1 MKTNGTILAIS
12 KFEDEVHGLN
22 HHETSNFDTPIRP
35 GAFDISDEEKI
46 AVIAGHFREIM
57 RTLGLDLEDDSLKDT
72 AGRVAKMYVKEIF
85 SGLNPANKPSVTLFE
100 NKYGYHQMLVAK
112 NIQLQTTCEHHFL
125 PVTGKAHI
133 AYIPSAKVIGLS
145 KINRLVRYFAKRPQV
160 QERLTNQLANEL
172 KNTLGTEDIA
182 VVIDAVHSCVAV
194 RGIEDQGSSTVTS
207 YFSGKFNREE
217 TKNEFMG
224 MIR

>member
-1 MKTNGTILAIS
+1 MKTNGTILTMS
-12 KFEDEVHGLN
+12 KFENDLQELD
-22 HHETSNFDTPIRP
+22 HHETSSFDTPLRP
-35 GAFDISDEEKI
+35 DAFSISDEEKI
-46 AVIAGHFREIM
+46 RIIAGHFSEIM
-57 RTLGLDLEDDSLKDT
+57 RTLGLDLQDDSLKDT

-85 SGLNPANKPSVTLFE
+85 GGLNPANKPSVTLFE

-125 PVTGKAHI
+125 PVTGSAHI
-133 AYIPSAKVIGLS
+133 AYIPSAKIIGLS
-145 KINRLVRYFAKRPQV
+145 KINRLVRYYAGRPQV

-172 KNTLGTEDIA
+172 KHTLGTEDIA
-182 VVIDAVHSCVAV
+182 VVIDAVHSCVSA
-194 RGIEDQGSSTVTS
+194 RGVEDQTSSTVTS

-217 TKNEFMG
+217 TKNEFMA

>member
-22 HHETSNFDTPIRP
+22 HHETSIFDTPIRP

-57 RTLGLDLEDDSLKDT
+57 RTLGLDLEDDSLKGT

-85 SGLNPANKPSVTLFE
+85 GGLNPANKPSVTLFE

-133 AYIPSAKVIGLS
+133 GYIPSAKVIGLS
-145 KINRLVRYFAKRPQV
+145 KINRLVRYYAQRPQV

-194 RGIEDQGSSTVTS
+194 RGIEDQGSGTVTS

>member
-1 MKTNGTILAIS
+1 MKTNGTILTMS
-12 KFEDEVHGLN
+12 KFERGMQELN
-22 HHETSNFDTPIRP
+22 HHETNNFNTPLQPDAFNVSDDDKIRIIE
-35 GAFDISDEEKI
+35 GL
-46 AVIAGHFREIM
+46 FREIM
-57 RTLGLDLEDDSLKDT
+57 HTLGLDLEDDSLKGT

-85 SGLNPANKPSVTLFE
+85 GGLNPANKPSVTLFE

-133 AYIPSAKVIGLS
+133 AYIPSGKVIGLS

-182 VVIDAVHSCVAV
+182 VVIDAVHSCVAA
-194 RGIEDQGSSTVTS
+194 RGVEDQGNTTVTS

-217 TKNEFMG
+217 TKNEFMA

>member
-1 MKTNGTILAIS
+1 MKTNGTILTLS
-12 KFEDEVHGLN
+12 KFENDVQELD
-22 HHETSNFDTPIRP
+22 HHETSIFDTPIRP
-35 GAFDISDEEKI
+35 DAFSISDEEKI
-46 AVIAGHFREIM
+46 RIIAGHFSEIM
-57 RTLGLDLEDDSLKDT
+57 RTLGLDLQDDSLKDT

-172 KNTLGTEDIA
+172 KDTLGTEDIA
-182 VVIDAVHSCVAV
+182 VVIDAVHSCVAA
-194 RGIEDQGSSTVTS
+194 RGVEDQGSTTVTS

-217 TKNEFMG
+217 TKNEFMA

>member
-1 MKTNGTILAIS
+1 MKSNGTILTMS
-12 KFEDEVHGLN
+12 KFESDEQELN
-22 HHETSNFDTPIRP
+22 NHETSNFNTPLVP
-35 GAFDISDEEKI
+35 DAFNVSDEDKI
-46 AVIAGHFREIM
+46 RVIEGLFREIM

-85 SGLNPANKPSVTLFE
+85 SGLNPVNKPSVTLFE
-100 NKYGYHQMLVAK
+100 NKYGYHQIMVAK

-145 KINRLVRYFAKRPQV
+145 KINRLVRYYARRPQV

-182 VVIDAVHSCVAV
+182 VMIDAVHSCVAA
-194 RGIEDQGSSTVTS
+194 RGVEDQGSSTVTS

-217 TKNEFMG
+217 TKNEFMA

>member
-1 MKTNGTILAIS
+1 MKTNGTILTMS
-12 KFEDEVHGLN
+12 KFERGVQELN
-22 HHETSNFDTPIRP
+22 HHETNNFNTPLQPDAFNVSDDDKIR
-35 GAFDISDEEKI
+35 I
-46 AVIAGHFREIM
+46 IAGHFREIM
-57 RTLGLDLEDDSLKDT
+57 RTLGLDLEDDSLKGT

-85 SGLNPANKPSVTLFE
+85 GGLNPANKPSVTLFE

-145 KINRLVRYFAKRPQV
+145 KINRLVRYYAQRPQV

-182 VVIDAVHSCVAV
+182 VVIDAVHSCVAA
-194 RGIEDQGSSTVTS
+194 RGVEDQGSTTVTS

-217 TKNEFMG
+217 TKNEFMA

>member
-1 MKTNGTILAIS
+1 MKTNGTILTLS
-12 KFEDEVHGLN
+12 KFENDLQELD
-22 HHETSNFDTPIRP
+22 HHETSSFDTPLRP
-35 GAFDISDEEKI
+35 DAFSISDEEKI
-46 AVIAGHFREIM
+46 RIIAGHFSEIM
-57 RTLGLDLEDDSLKDT
+57 RTLGLDLQDDSLKDT

-85 SGLNPANKPSVTLFE
+85 GGLNPANKPSVTLFE

-125 PVTGKAHI
+125 PVTGSAHI
-133 AYIPSAKVIGLS
+133 AYIPSAKIIGLS
-145 KINRLVRYFAKRPQV
+145 KINRLVRYYAGRPQV

-172 KNTLGTEDIA
+172 KQTLGTEDIA
-182 VVIDAVHSCVAV
+182 VVIDAVHSCVSA
-194 RGIEDQGSSTVTS
+194 RGVEDQTSSTVTS

-217 TKNEFMG
+217 TKNEFMA

>member
-1 MKTNGTILAIS
+1 MKTNGTILTMS
-12 KFEDEVHGLN
+12 KFENDLQELD
-22 HHETSNFDTPIRP
+22 HHETSSFDTPLRP
-35 GAFDISDEEKI
+35 DAFSISDEEKI
-46 AVIAGHFREIM
+46 RIIAGHFSEIM
-57 RTLGLDLEDDSLKDT
+57 RTLGLDLQDDSLKDT

-85 SGLNPANKPSVTLFE
+85 GGLNPANKPSVTLFE

-145 KINRLVRYFAKRPQV
+145 KINRLVRYYAGRPQV

-172 KNTLGTEDIA
+172 KQTLGTEDIA
-182 VVIDAVHSCVAV
+182 VVIDAVHSCVSA
-194 RGIEDQGSSTVTS
+194 RGVEDQTSSTVTS

-217 TKNEFMG
+217 TKNEFMA

>member
-1 MKTNGTILAIS
+1 MKSNGTILTMS
-12 KFEDEVHGLN
+12 KFESDEQELN
-22 HHETSNFDTPIRP
+22 NHETSNFNTPLVP
-35 GAFDISDEEKI
+35 DAFNVSDEDKI
-46 AVIAGHFREIM
+46 RVIEGLFREIM

-85 SGLNPANKPSVTLFE
+85 SGLNPVNKPSVTLFE
-100 NKYGYHQMLVAK
+100 NKYGYHQIMVAK
-112 NIQLQTTCEHHFL
+112 NIQLQTTCEYHFL

-145 KINRLVRYFAKRPQV
+145 KINRLVRYYARRPQV

-182 VVIDAVHSCVAV
+182 VMIDAVHSCVAA
-194 RGIEDQGSSTVTS
+194 RGVEDQGSSTVTS

-217 TKNEFMG
+217 TKNEFMA

>member
-1 MKTNGTILAIS
+1 MKTNGTILTMS
-12 KFEDEVHGLN
+12 KFERGMQELN
-22 HHETSNFDTPIRP
+22 HHETNNFNTPLQPDAFNVSDDDKIRIIE
-35 GAFDISDEEKI
+35 GL
-46 AVIAGHFREIM
+46 FREIM
-57 RTLGLDLEDDSLKDT
+57 HTLGLDLEDDSLKGT

-85 SGLNPANKPSVTLFE
+85 GGLNPANKPSVTLFE

-112 NIQLQTTCEHHFL
+112 NIQLQSTCEHHFL

-133 AYIPSAKVIGLS
+133 AYIPSGKVIGLS

-182 VVIDAVHSCVAV
+182 VVIDAVHSCVAA
-194 RGIEDQGSSTVTS
+194 RGVEDQGSTTVTS

-217 TKNEFMG
+217 TKNEFMA